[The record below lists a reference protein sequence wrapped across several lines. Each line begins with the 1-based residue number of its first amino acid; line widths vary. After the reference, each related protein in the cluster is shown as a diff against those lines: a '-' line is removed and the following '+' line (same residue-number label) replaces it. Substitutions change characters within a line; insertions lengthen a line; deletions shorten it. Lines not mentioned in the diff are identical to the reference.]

1 MGYKN
6 LKFPQLGN
14 RTRYGPDIFSRLIS
28 PRKGTCSRSFSL
40 KIQKKILRHHWVKS
54 LGSCHRKLLFS
65 WILLS
70 FHNLT
75 FTNCLKIFLLKG
87 YTIGPSKTCES
98 TRSQLVIKIQDVG
111 TKAAQVTIGSLFC
124 RTRKKQLHDY

>member
-1 MGYKN
+1 MATEQDTG
-6 LKFPQLGN
+6 LKFLQAH
-14 RTRYGPDIFSRLIS
+14 F

-75 FTNCLKIFLLKG
+75 FTNCLQIFLLKG

-124 RTRKKQLHDY
+124 RTRKKQLHDYWCKNAGFAFSE